1 MGSAEVVSSE
11 TKKRKNNMPGMITIE
26 LEADEYTLENNRSH
40 KSPLESTSPPI
51 LVLIATAFASVCVY
65 KVALSRVV
73 EKTFDLGPSSSILFK
88 PSSAVAPYAPEE
100 DSDPDFLMAKSQ
112 SFGFFHDVSEKDWV
126 MFKDR
131 VKRRVNHLDP
141 ENPQLFMESPH
152 AWYQNNYSPDFTCPH
167 ERRIGGM
174 GDGGKW
180 VCDPHRI
187 RAYSEARRTQGGN
200 GCLVY
205 SIGSAGNFEFET
217 GLQKAF
223 RVGDDAYQ
231 NSCEV
236 HVFDIEDF
244 SGETPEGLFFHNWGL
259 ESSTDPRTAQGDQR
273 QAENEPVFKSF
284 QETVANLG
292 HQGRVIDIFKID
304 CEGCEWRIYQDLIE
318 AQVDI
323 RQILV
328 EVHMSPPS
336 AINFFDSLQQ
346 AGFVT
351 FHKEPNIIF
360 GGGNCQEYAM
370 IKLAPEFFI

>member
-1 MGSAEVVSSE
+1 M
-11 TKKRKNNMPGMITIE
+11 
-26 LEADEYTLENNRSH
+26 
-40 KSPLESTSPPI
+40 
-51 LVLIATAFASVCVY
+51 
-65 KVALSRVV
+65 
-73 EKTFDLGPSSSILFK
+73 SILQQK
-88 PSSAVAPYAPEE
+88 ISNQKKL
-100 DSDPDFLMAKSQ
+100 FLYIQPMLGIKTITLQILLAHMK
-112 SFGFFHDVSEKDWV
+112 DELVEWVTEVSINQRILYETPLHK
-126 MFKDR
+126 
-131 VKRRVNHLDP
+131 NT
-141 ENPQLFMESPH
+141 LFSYCLQPCV
-152 AWYQNNYSPDFTCPH
+152 QF
-167 ERRIGGM
+167 I
-174 GDGGKW
+174 GKW

-292 HQGRVIDIFKID
+292 KSLLRT
-304 CEGCEWRIYQDLIE
+304 LIGT
-318 AQVDI
+318 A
-323 RQILV
+323 RL
-328 EVHMSPPS
+328 
-336 AINFFDSLQQ
+336 DSNL
-346 AGFVT
+346 T
-351 FHKEPNIIF
+351 PICIP
-360 GGGNCQEYAM
+360 YM
-370 IKLAPEFFI
+370 LSLMLLI